1 MTGLLR
7 TATSSISASSPLSV
21 TALVRLVSCPVWS
34 SCSSL
39 IIRQAVMGLTNAT
52 GLRHLC
58 SRTFQKSADV
68 KGSVS
73 LEEFIGTVVEVYIT
87 TMIQLALLEKTRNH
101 LGTREQE

>member
-1 MTGLLR
+1 
-7 TATSSISASSPLSV
+7 
-21 TALVRLVSCPVWS
+21 
-34 SCSSL
+34 
-39 IIRQAVMGLTNAT
+39 MGLTNAT

-87 TMIQLALLEKTRNH
+87 TMMQLALLEKTRNSRIEKNEEI
-101 LGTREQE
+101 GQ